1 VAQRLQDYLGTR
13 PTQIGST
20 IAFAPIE
27 EQLAD
32 LLSAFA
38 LKTVLA
44 ASNKV
49 DALASQAEKINGPAN
64 ESRP

>member
-13 PTQIGST
+13 LTQIGST
-20 IAFAPIE
+20 IAFAPTE
-27 EQLAD
+27 DQLAD
-32 LLSAFA
+32 LLRAFA
-38 LKTVLA
+38 HKTVLA

-49 DALASQAEKINGPAN
+49 DALASEAAKINGPAN